1 MIQRFKHAANFL
13 DCKIFLGQRNIV
25 KLVRFD
31 LQWPCSRLS
40 RMAVTRDGEDVYS
53 RGPVR
58 QLSQTT
64 QAAISNIQNV
74 QMQEPLENNRV
85 EH

>member
-1 MIQRFKHAANFL
+1 ME
-13 DCKIFLGQRNIV
+13 QRNIV

-40 RMAVTRDGEDVYS
+40 RMAVTRDGEDVYTS
-53 RGPVR
+53 DGAS

-64 QAAISNIQNV
+64 QAAISNILNV